1 MIRLNSFNI
10 RSKNLETI
18 SKSIYTSHIPV
29 WCSHLILFLVIYCHH
44 RSFISVSFSLYHI
57 WNIRSGKGGMVVNFT
72 TFLLYKKENF
82 HVGVFSDVEKQQKH
96 CAHITNYDSKTYI
109 PLKKNLVYLRFIT

>member
-1 MIRLNSFNI
+1 
-10 RSKNLETI
+10 
-18 SKSIYTSHIPV
+18 
-29 WCSHLILFLVIYCHH
+29 
-44 RSFISVSFSLYHI
+44 
-57 WNIRSGKGGMVVNFT
+57 MVVNFT